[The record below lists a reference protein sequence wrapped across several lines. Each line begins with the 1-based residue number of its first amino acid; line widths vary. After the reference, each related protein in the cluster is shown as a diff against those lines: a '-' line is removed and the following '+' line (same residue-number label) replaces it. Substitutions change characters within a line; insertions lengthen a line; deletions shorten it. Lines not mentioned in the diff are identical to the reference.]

1 MLYFGLKNFT
11 NHNIY
16 QKVPNLVGVQ
26 LSDVTKIMDREGLRF
41 EVIDSARFVPS
52 MKPFS
57 VLSQIPM
64 ADHEVKQNR
73 KIYLIVNPLDIE
85 NYCSKPY
92 SNNQEKRRILVKVN
106 RI

>member
-57 VLSQIPM
+57 VLSQIPI
-64 ADHEVKQNR
+64 AHHEVKQNR
-73 KIYLIVNPLDIE
+73 KIY
-85 NYCSKPY
+85 
-92 SNNQEKRRILVKVN
+92 Q
-106 RI
+106 

>member
-52 MKPFS
+52 MNPF
-57 VLSQIPM
+57 QC
-64 ADHEVKQNR
+64 
-73 KIYLIVNPLDIE
+73 YLKYQWLTMKLN
-85 NYCSKPY
+85 KT
-92 SNNQEKRRILVKVN
+92 EKYI
-106 RI
+106 